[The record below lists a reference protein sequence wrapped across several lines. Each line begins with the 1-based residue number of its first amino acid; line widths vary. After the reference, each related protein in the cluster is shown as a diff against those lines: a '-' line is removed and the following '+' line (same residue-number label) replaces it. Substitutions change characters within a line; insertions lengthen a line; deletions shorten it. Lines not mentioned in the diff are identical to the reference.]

1 MTHRRAMLLALLALL
16 VPLPA
21 FALNDGSSDDGA
33 PAAIAVS
40 ASLGDCGLADT
51 QIVCQINASW
61 NAVQDADYYS
71 LSVTRA
77 DGSVVDYGQS
87 SGTGT
92 SVWVPYVGPGTYSIE
107 VAAWG
112 TPAEEGKPHVIVR
125 DEAFSTGRMSRPA
138 MRAEAAPAAAG
149 DSREQSSPGD
159 QPAAEEP
166 GAAGPGEKPVPEPAC
181 DPDGDSDTGT
191 ESDETEAG
199 ADEATGERAEDAA
212 PEPETESV
220 TAETQAALE
229 AEAELPESVTC
240 P

>member
-1 MTHRRAMLLALLALL
+1 MAHRRTILLALLALL

-21 FALNDGSSDDGA
+21 FALNDGPSGDGA
-33 PAAIAVS
+33 PAAIEVS

-61 NAVQDADYYS
+61 NAVEDADYYS
-71 LSVTRA
+71 VSVTRA

-112 TPAEEGKPHVIVR
+112 TPAEESKPHVIVR

-138 MRAEAAPAAAG
+138 MSAEAAPAAPGG
-149 DSREQSSPGD
+149 DHGQGSPDD

-166 GAAGPGEKPVPEPAC
+166 GSEGPGNEPAPEPAC
-181 DPDGDSDTGT
+181 DPDGDPGTGT
-191 ESDETEAG
+191 ESDEAEPG
-199 ADEATGERAEDAA
+199 DDEATVERAEDAA
-212 PEPETESV
+212 PEPETELV